1 MIRGKTPPASGGTA
15 YIFGK
20 SAVRPLPWGRP
31 SPGSASPDAGGSVH
45 LPNYRDGSIVNLMQ
59 SILTGFDAPGAS
71 GVHGHLADLG
81 AEEIAS
87 AGHVVLLVID
97 GLGRSQ
103 LESGAA
109 PALREALRGTMT
121 SVFPSTTASAI
132 TTFLT
137 GLSPGEH
144 AVTGWFTWLREIGTV
159 VAPLPF
165 TTRAGDT
172 HLAALG
178 VSPTDVFT
186 GPTVFERLSADCHA
200 VQPTRLVGSAY
211 SRAHTR
217 GAALWGF
224 ERLDELDDVII
235 DILRNTRRRRT
246 YTYAYWPTL
255 DTLSHKHGAS
265 SRQVRRHL
273 AEIDALF
280 DRLREGL
287 AGTDAL
293 LVVCADHGFMDV
305 RPESRLDVD
314 TVPGLAERLAIP
326 LCGEPR
332 AAFCYVRGAHYADF
346 ERYASE
352 ALDGAA
358 DVVESGSMIADGW
371 FGLAEPNPRLAER
384 IGDYALVMRDG
395 WAIRDWAPSAGR
407 FRQVGVHGGV
417 SLEEMHVPLVVVP
430 PS

>member
-1 MIRGKTPPASGGTA
+1 M
-15 YIFGK
+15 
-20 SAVRPLPWGRP
+20 
-31 SPGSASPDAGGSVH
+31 H

-59 SILTGFDAPGAS
+59 SILTGLDAPSAG

-81 AEEIAS
+81 PEEVAEAR
-87 AGHVVLLVID
+87 HVVLLVID

-121 SVFPSTTASAI
+121 SVFPSTTASAV

-137 GLSPGEH
+137 GLAPAEH
-144 AVTGWFTWLREIGTV
+144 AVTGWFTWLRELGVV

-165 TTRAGDT
+165 TTRAGDAD
-172 HLAALG
+172 LASLG
-178 VSPTDVFT
+178 VAPGDVFI
-186 GPTVFERLSADCHA
+186 GPTVFERVRADCHA
-200 VQPTRLVGSAY
+200 VQPARLVGSAY

-217 GAALWGF
+217 GAAAWGF
-224 ERLDELDDVII
+224 ERLEELEGVIT
-235 DILRNTRRRRT
+235 DIVRSAGRQRA
-246 YTYAYWPTL
+246 YVYAYWPTL

-265 SRQVRRHL
+265 SREVRRHL
-273 AEIDALF
+273 GVIDQF
-280 DRLREGL
+280 FGRLRAGL
-287 AGTDAL
+287 AGTGAL
-293 LVVCADHGFMDV
+293 LVVTADHGFMDV
-305 RPESRLDVD
+305 GPESRLDVD
-314 TVPGLAERLAIP
+314 ALPGFSERLAIP

-332 AAFCYVRGAHYADF
+332 TAFCYVRGAHYASF
-346 ERYASE
+346 EGYASE

-358 DVVESGSMIADGW
+358 DVVESASMIANGW

-384 IGDYALVMRDG
+384 IGDYTLVMRDG
-395 WAIRDWAPSAGR
+395 RAIRDWAQSGGR

-417 SLEEMHVPLVVVP
+417 SEAEMRVPLVAVP